1 MKIKIVAGYDEV
13 FEKDYKEYHA
23 ENDLACTF
31 EYLYQYKHEL
41 VEKSLREPD
50 MIKVDVINAK
60 IKHIEKILVYYKDL
74 STFLHY
80 QDTAL

>member
-1 MKIKIVAGYDEV
+1 MKIRIIAGYNEI
-13 FEKDYKEYHA
+13 FEKEYEEHHA

-31 EYLYQYKHEL
+31 EYLYQYKNEL

-50 MIKVDVINAK
+50 MIKVEVINAK

-80 QDTAL
+80 QDIGL